1 MADTTSG
8 DEQAVTFRSQDGVT
22 WITINRPD
30 KLNTLNDAV
39 LQGLRDA
46 WLRYGMNDD
55 RCAIV
60 TATGDRAFCA
70 GADVSG
76 FKGEMWEAIPNVG
89 VAVDKPLIAAVKGH
103 CIGGGAVIA
112 SACDL
117 VVTGEN
123 SVWWYPEA
131 QVGFSGGV
139 VAGLASRMPLK
150 FAMEFA
156 ILGRKVPGSDA
167 VRMGLANQCV
177 PDDEVLSTA
186 EGMARVLV
194 DSAPLVVR
202 TLKRLMLDTVGRSP
216 LEVAGPARAMLA
228 TINASEDR
236 SEGVRAFQEK
246 RTPVF
251 TGR

>member
-1 MADTTSG
+1 MADVSTG
-8 DEQAVTFRSQDGVT
+8 DAVTFESRDGLT

-39 LQGLRDA
+39 LDGLHDA
-46 WLRYGMNDD
+46 WIRYGENDD

-60 TATGDRAFCA
+60 TAAGDRAFCA
-70 GADVSG
+70 GADIG
-76 FKGEMWEAIPNVG
+76 GYKGEMWEAIPNVG
-89 VAVDKPLIAAVKGH
+89 VAVEKPLIAAVKGH

-117 VVTGEN
+117 VVTGER
-123 SVWWYPEA
+123 SQWWYPEA

-139 VAGLASRMPLK
+139 VAGLAGRMPLK

-156 ILGRKVPGSDA
+156 ILGEKIGGADA
-167 VRMGLANQCV
+167 VRMGLANRCV
-177 PDDEVLSTA
+177 PEDDVVATA
-186 EGMARVLV
+186 ERMARVLA

-202 TLKRLMLDTVGRSP
+202 TLKKLMLETVGRSP
-216 LEVAGPARAMLA
+216 LEIAGPARAMLA
-228 TINASEDR
+228 TINASDDR
-236 SEGVRAFQEK
+236 AEGVRSFQEK
-246 RTPVF
+246 RPPRF